1 MKKFS
6 FIKWFSKRRG
16 KTRAFAMRRAAHLRL
31 GQRGETLALQ
41 LLRELGLE
49 FLTRNYAGD
58 KGEIDLIATIDDLI
72 VFVEVKTRRRIGAH
86 GALEAVSP
94 LKLARMHRV
103 ALAWLA
109 HAGEL
114 SARYRFDVIGVHVA
128 PGLEPAFAWLQDVAQ

>member
-1 MKKFS
+1 MSVNITTDTTQK
-6 FIKWFSKRRG
+6 IGRNG
-16 KTRAFAMRRAAHLRL
+16 EAAAARFLE
-31 GQRGETLALQ
+31 QRGYTIVA
-41 LLRELGLE
+41 
-49 FLTRNYAGD
+49 TNWRNGRD
-58 KGEIDLIATIDDLI
+58 GEIDLIATIDDLI

-94 LKLARMHRV
+94 LKLARMQRV

-114 SARYRFDVIGVHVA
+114 SARYRFDVIGVNVA

>member
-1 MKKFS
+1 MSVNITTDTTQK
-6 FIKWFSKRRG
+6 IGRNG
-16 KTRAFAMRRAAHLRL
+16 EAAAARFLE
-31 GQRGETLALQ
+31 QRGYAIVATNW
-41 LLRELGLE
+41 
-49 FLTRNYAGD
+49 RNGRD
-58 KGEIDLIATIDDLI
+58 GEIDLI

-94 LKLARMHRV
+94 LKLARMQRV

-128 PGLEPAFAWLQDVAQ
+128 PGLGPAFAWLQDVAQ

>member
-1 MKKFS
+1 MS
-6 FIKWFSKRRG
+6 NNDTTS
-16 KTRAFAMRRAAHLRL
+16 TT
-31 GQRGETLALQ
+31 GQRAENQAA
-41 LLRELGLE
+41 RFLE
-49 FLTRNYAGD
+49 QRGYAIVAANWRNGRD
-58 KGEIDLIATIDDLI
+58 GEIDLIATIDGVI

-94 LKLARMHRV
+94 LKLARMQRV

-128 PGLEPAFAWLQDVAQ
+128 PGLGPAFAWLQDVAQ